1 MEERKFTY
9 YNDNPDL
16 EFKEYGRHVYKMVQ
30 HLMEVDDLE
39 KRSSMAAALVELMR
53 RLNPASP
60 EDTDEENHKIWD
72 HLYIMS
78 GYKLEVNAPFPLP
91 DPKDPD
97 AAQKPMV
104 YPDSHAR
111 FKHYGKNVDLLV
123 QEAIAMEDTEEKENA
138 IVYLGRLMKSFY
150 TTWNKE
156 NVDDT
161 LILDQIDILSKGELK
176 ISAEKVRTE
185 NLFDSPIKEWKS
197 LPGNAGQA
205 PRTFIRRVN
214 ADKKR
219 KK

>member
-1 MEERKFTY
+1 
-9 YNDNPDL
+9 
-16 EFKEYGRHVYKMVQ
+16 
-30 HLMEVDDLE
+30 MEVDDLE